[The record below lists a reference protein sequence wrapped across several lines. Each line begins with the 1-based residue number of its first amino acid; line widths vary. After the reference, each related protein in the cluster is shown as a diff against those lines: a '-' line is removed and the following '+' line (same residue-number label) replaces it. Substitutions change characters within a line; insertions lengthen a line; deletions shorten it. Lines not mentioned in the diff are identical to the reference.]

1 MRNSPKSPIK
11 LPVRAPAAVHPAQRN
26 KREMADY
33 AHWPQ
38 TALLMGCLLW
48 CISTDL
54 LVRKITNQAV
64 LILLLGWLFFS
75 ASHVLQAGALDMLA
89 LRKMLWVLPGA
100 AAVLVVGFLLFLTG
114 RLGAGDVKLM
124 SVLCLWVGQ
133 GHQIVFVM
141 VTALA
146 GGVLALSLPLLNTVP
161 TAVAMGIQTTNRIFK
176 SRLPMP
182 PALPADLSQGIPYG
196 VAIAFGAMY
205 VLIFPLF

>member
-1 MRNSPKSPIK
+1 M
-11 LPVRAPAAVHPAQRN
+11 AVHPAQRN

-38 TALLMGCLLW
+38 TALLMVCLLW

-89 LRKMLWVLPGA
+89 LRKTLWALPGA

-133 GHQIVFVM
+133 GHQIVFIM

>member
-1 MRNSPKSPIK
+1 M
-11 LPVRAPAAVHPAQRN
+11 VAHYAQ
-26 KREMADY
+26 
-33 AHWPQ
+33 WLQ
-38 TALLMGCLLW
+38 TAVLVGCLLW

-54 LVRKITNQAV
+54 LARKIPNQAV
-64 LILLLGWLFFS
+64 LVLLLGWLLAS
-75 ASHVLQAGALDMLA
+75 ASVVMQSGAPDVSA
-89 LRKMLWVLPGA
+89 LRQALWALPGA
-100 AAVLVVGFLLFLTG
+100 VVVLMVGFLLFLTG

-124 SVLCLWVGQ
+124 SVLCLWVGH

-161 TAVAMGIQTTNRIFK
+161 AIVGMGIQTTNRMFK

-182 PALPADLSQGIPYG
+182 PDLPAELSQGIPYG
-196 VAIAFGAMY
+196 LAIAFGAMY

>member
-1 MRNSPKSPIK
+1 MPIK
-11 LPVRAPAAVHPAQRN
+11 SPVRAPAAVHPAQRN

-38 TALLMGCLLW
+38 TVLLMGCLLW
-48 CISTDL
+48 CMSTDL

-64 LILLLGWLFFS
+64 LVLLLGWLFFS
-75 ASHVLQAGALDMLA
+75 ASHVLQSGAVDMLA
-89 LRKMLWVLPGA
+89 LRKTLWALPGA

-114 RLGAGDVKLM
+114 RLGAGDVKLI

-161 TAVAMGIQTTNRIFK
+161 TAVAMGVQTTNRIFK